1 MILWEGSIFSDV
13 KMGSVWTC
21 GLELVILRMAFF
33 CIMNIFSMFVFD
45 EELTMSGI
53 GGVNGIVNDRW
64 FSVVSEEESFL
75 LD

>member
-1 MILWEGSIFSDV
+1 
-13 KMGSVWTC
+13 
-21 GLELVILRMAFF
+21 
-33 CIMNIFSMFVFD
+33 MNIFSMFVFD